1 MRSALF
7 LHDDESLINRI
18 TITVHDDNAEY
29 YFAKTIDAAID
40 ILDTHEVALFIMP
53 YNFDVLSGNEMIEIV
68 LDHNPK
74 AQIIVL
80 FKDKDLSDVVR
91 SHNVYHLCQLI
102 CEDFFKVEDLP
113 AVLDMGFRI
122 YNREEDLKSFELNF
136 RQKEDT
142 YKKAFVKMSSL
153 LNDRTLSYGYIKDLL
168 TETVRFSNN
177 DTADY
182 IDNLFKEYI
191 QLFLLKDYESEEY
204 FRTLSENYS
213 NSSECKYLKIENNC
227 TQNISNNI
235 LFGIYTATSFIY
247 DFYKKYRAKIELN
260 EQNGNI
266 LLNIVFEA
274 EPVKVLS
281 SNYDSL
287 PVILEHILAILSD
300 KILYATKDKIVQY
313 RLMYKK
319 NQNET

>member
-18 TITVHDDNAEY
+18 KITVHDDNAEY
-29 YFAKTIDAAID
+29 YFSKTIDEAIE
-40 ILDTHEVALFIMP
+40 ILDSHEIALFIMP

-80 FKDKDLSDVVR
+80 FKDKDLNEVVK

-102 CEDFFKVEDLP
+102 CEDFFKIEDLSS
-113 AVLDMGFRI
+113 VLDMGFKI
-122 YNREEDLKSFELNF
+122 YNREDDLKSFECNF
-136 RQKEDT
+136 RQKEDS
-142 YKKAFVKMSSL
+142 YKKAFAKMSSL
-153 LNDRTLSYGYIKDLL
+153 LNDRALSYAYIKDLL
-168 TETVRFSNN
+168 VETVKLSNS
-177 DTADY
+177 DPADY
-182 IDNLFKEYI
+182 IESLLKEYI
-191 QLFLLKDYESEEY
+191 QLYLLKDYGFEEY
-204 FRTLSENYS
+204 FEMISESCSNPSEN
-213 NSSECKYLKIENNC
+213 KYLKIENNC
-227 TQNISNNI
+227 IGEINNNI
-235 LFGIYTATSFIY
+235 LFGIYTATRFIY
-247 DFYKKYRAKIELN
+247 DFYKKYRAKIELT
-260 EQNGNI
+260 EQNSNI

-274 EPVKVLS
+274 VPSADLS
-281 SNYDSL
+281 VSYDNL
-287 PVILEHILAILSD
+287 LVMLEHILAALSD